1 MHVGTNNKNFNYN
14 IGGIK
19 IKAVEKE
26 KDLGVIIDKGFTF
39 TEHIAAVVKKANQML
54 GIIKRK
60 VKNKTKDIIVRLYK
74 ALVRPHLEYCIQLW
88 NPSLKCNI
96 KLVESVQRCALKLI
110 NGYKNYSYGERLV
123 RCGLISLEKR
133 CVKGDLIEM
142 FKMSKNNDLFNS
154 MFKLR
159 RSESLRG
166 NKLTVLNTICKLNI
180 RKYFFNHRIVDVWN
194 KLPDSVILSNSLN
207 SFQNNLDKI
216 DYCADNYVS

>member
-1 MHVGTNNKNFNYN
+1 MEFNLDKCVCMHVGTNNKNFNYN
-14 IGGIK
+14 IGGVK

-39 TEHIAAVVKKANQML
+39 TEHIAAVVKKTNQML

-74 ALVRPHLEYCIQLW
+74 ALVRPHLEYCVQLW
-88 NPSLKCNI
+88 NPFLKCNI
-96 KLVESVQRCALKLI
+96 KLVESVQRRALKLI

-123 RCGLISLEKR
+123 WCELISLEKR
-133 CVKGDLIEM
+133 HVKGDLIEM

-166 NKLTVLNTICKLNI
+166 NKLTVLKT
-180 RKYFFNHRIVDVWN
+180 
-194 KLPDSVILSNSLN
+194 
-207 SFQNNLDKI
+207 
-216 DYCADNYVS
+216 